1 MHWVRLPAFSAPHET
16 YIVSLPYTYTS
27 HGRRPATILTVVL
40 IWAALIAAYV
50 LLEADPVILS
60 VIGAFTLPALYDL
73 VRNPRSTLT
82 LDDTYLRWSSGNQDA
97 EIALSEIEYLR
108 FDTRLDMSVRL
119 SIVRPSGVKI
129 RVPYPA
135 TPPHGS
141 FEPLARTAGL
151 TTRRYH
157 FSLIG

>member
-1 MHWVRLPAFSAPHET
+1 MT
-16 YIVSLPYTYTS
+16 LPYTYTS
-27 HGRRPATILTVVL
+27 QGRRPATIITVLT
-40 IWAALIAAYV
+40 IWVALIAAYA
-50 LLEADPVILS
+50 LLEAEPVIL
-60 VIGAFTLPALYDL
+60 VIIGAFTLPALYDL
-73 VRNPRSTLT
+73 ARNPRSILT
-82 LDDTYLRWSSGNQDA
+82 LDDTHLRWVSGWQDA
-97 EIALSEIEYLR
+97 KIALSEIDHLR

-119 SIVRPSGVKI
+119 SVVRLSGVKI

-135 TPPHGS
+135 TPPHAT

>member
-1 MHWVRLPAFSAPHET
+1 MT
-16 YIVSLPYTYTS
+16 LPYTYIS
-27 HGRRPATILTVVL
+27 NGRRPATMITVL
-40 IWAALIAAYV
+40 AIWAALIAAYIM
-50 LLEADPVILS
+50 LEANPLILA

-73 VRNPRSTLT
+73 ARNPRSKLT
-82 LDDTYLRWSSGNQDA
+82 LDETHLRWTSGRQDA
-97 EIALSEIEYLR
+97 QIALSEIDHLR

-119 SIVRPSGVKI
+119 SVVRPSGVKI

-135 TPPHGS
+135 TPPHAT
-141 FEPLARTAGL
+141 FEPLARSAGL